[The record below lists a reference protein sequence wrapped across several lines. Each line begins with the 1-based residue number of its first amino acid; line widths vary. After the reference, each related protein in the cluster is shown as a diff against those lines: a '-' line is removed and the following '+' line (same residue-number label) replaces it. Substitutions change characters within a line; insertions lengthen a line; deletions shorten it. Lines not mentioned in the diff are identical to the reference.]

1 MDLVSLLIVAA
12 VISFLITPLIIWG
25 AKKFLILD
33 FPWRP
38 HPGILHKKPIP
49 RAGGVATYL
58 AIVAAYLIFILFS
71 GQAVFDKHII
81 GILIAGFLVVVVGI
95 LDDKYDLNPYVR
107 LVTNFLA
114 AGIIVAS
121 GVGITWFT
129 NPFGG
134 QIQLDEIMLRFEIP
148 DILPLGFLAGPH
160 TIILLADILA
170 FVWIVWVMNALNWSS
185 GVDGQVSG
193 IAVIGLVALGVAAER
208 FLAADPSQLAV
219 AILAF
224 AAAGAFL
231 GFLPWSFYPQK
242 IMPGYGG
249 AALAGMILASLSI
262 LAGAKLATTALL
274 LIIPLIDGLWAIIR
288 RLSKGR
294 SPVWGDKE
302 HLHHQLLFLGWSKPQ
317 IVIFYYF
324 LAAGSAYLALT
335 LDNKGRFFAISVG
348 GVIILAVLITLAQ
361 VVRKIEKA
369 DNQKLNH

>member
-1 MDLVSLLIVAA
+1 MNLFTLLAFAA
-12 VISFLITPLIIWG
+12 TTAFIITPLTIW
-25 AKKFLILD
+25 AARKFFILD

-38 HPGILHKKPIP
+38 HPGILHRKPIP

-58 AIVAAYLIFILFS
+58 AILIAYLAFVFFS
-71 GQAVFDKHII
+71 GEAAFDKPIV
-81 GILIAGFLVVVVGI
+81 GILIAGLLVVVVGV

-134 QIQLDEIMLRFEIP
+134 QIRLDEIVLQFNFP
-148 DILPLGFLAGPH
+148 DILPFSFFAGLH
-160 TIILLADILA
+160 TIVLFADILA
-170 FVWIVWVMNALNWSS
+170 FIWIVWVMNALNWSS

-193 IAVIGLVALGVAAER
+193 IAAIGLVALGIAANQY
-208 FLAADPSQLAV
+208 LAADSSQLV
-219 AILAF
+219 VVILAF
-224 AAAGAFL
+224 AAAGAYL

-274 LIIPLIDGLWAIIR
+274 LIIPLIDGAWAITR
-288 RLSKGR
+288 RLFSRR

-302 HLHHQLLFLGWSKPQ
+302 HLHHQLLALGWSKPQ
-317 IVIFYYF
+317 VVIFYYL

-335 LDNKGRFFAISVG
+335 LDHKGRFFAISVLG
-348 GVIILAVLITLAQ
+348 MVILAILISLAQ
-361 VVRKIEKA
+361 ILRKIENAKT
-369 DNQKLNH
+369 